1 LVVSSHPNTKKY
13 KYPHTI
19 LFNDTYIN
27 FYKEYLEQSCIENL
41 ITDSPN
47 LYGKINYPEFIDHR
61 HDQSIY
67 SVNIKKRKLK
77 TFRSPA
83 QWGIGFENLYII
95 SKWIKNLK
103 KTMNCKNS
111 MFSCKLCQENNQ
123 SL

>member
-1 LVVSSHPNTKKY
+1 MFIYNNCDIDEIINSNICDAAVQFFKKTEY
-13 KYPHTI
+13 T
-19 LFNDTYIN
+19 IN

-47 LYGKINYPEFIDHR
+47 LYGKINYPEFTDHR

-83 QWGIGFENLYII
+83 QWGIGFENLY
-95 SKWIKNLK
+95 
-103 KTMNCKNS
+103 KNS
-111 MFSCKLCQENNQ
+111 NYPQLINHHRKK
-123 SL
+123 